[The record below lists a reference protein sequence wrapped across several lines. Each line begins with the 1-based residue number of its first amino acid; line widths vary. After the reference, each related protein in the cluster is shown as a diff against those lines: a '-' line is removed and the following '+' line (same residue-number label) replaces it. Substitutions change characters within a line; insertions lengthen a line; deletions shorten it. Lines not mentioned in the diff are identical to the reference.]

1 MRTASSIPQR
11 LHRRIEQHRWRVR
24 VGGVPQ
30 GERGASKLML
40 KCAED
45 REGSV
50 EASRS
55 SGTEVAKGSI
65 GMAAGCCAGSQ
76 LSQRSLRN
84 ELDQLLRLCSAEH
97 TLDSARAEAG
107 KRRFV
112 QPTRIDRAV
121 ERRQRGQSQ
130 LALSAAVS
138 CNFVFERTSLK
149 NTRFT
154 TSGTSIRAIQEE
166 TWNRR

>member
-50 EASRS
+50 EVAVLAAPSR
-55 SGTEVAKGSI
+55 E
-65 GMAAGCCAGSQ
+65 
-76 LSQRSLRN
+76 
-84 ELDQLLRLCSAEH
+84 
-97 TLDSARAEAG
+97 
-107 KRRFV
+107 
-112 QPTRIDRAV
+112 
-121 ERRQRGQSQ
+121 
-130 LALSAAVS
+130 
-138 CNFVFERTSLK
+138 TSLAYSRRGSV
-149 NTRFT
+149 NDAVAARPRAFAYAWN
-154 TSGTSIRAIQEE
+154 GGPGRIRTCNQEIMSLLH
-166 TWNRR
+166 